1 MCQVCTK
8 FDVCT
13 LMDSPLFFLAN
24 AFKLYQ
30 QASQRLAKVWPF
42 YLDTVMKVSRP
53 YPPEATVYFFSGWPA
68 ADDSTSDYAPAAK
81 FQSFRLQISRQRTP
95 VFQRVRANV
104 SALAHAYLYAIFL
117 VPLLL
122 TSRPTTK
129 IQRYPIR
136 AKRILSCLNCARISK
151 RREYAIPSPR

>member
-1 MCQVCTK
+1 ME
-8 FDVCT
+8 
-13 LMDSPLFFLAN
+13 SRLFFLAN

-30 QASQRLAKVWPF
+30 QASQKLARVWPF
-42 YLDTVMKVSRP
+42 YLDTVMKVSHFFISI
-53 YPPEATVYFFSGWPA
+53 YFESYMFSLFLGWPA

-95 VFQRVRANV
+95 VFQRVRTNV
-104 SALAHAYLYAIFL
+104 SALARAYTQFFL

-129 IQRYPIR
+129 IQRYPIP
-136 AKRILSCLNCARISK
+136 AKTILSCLNCARISK
-151 RREYAIPSPR
+151 QREYAIPSPR